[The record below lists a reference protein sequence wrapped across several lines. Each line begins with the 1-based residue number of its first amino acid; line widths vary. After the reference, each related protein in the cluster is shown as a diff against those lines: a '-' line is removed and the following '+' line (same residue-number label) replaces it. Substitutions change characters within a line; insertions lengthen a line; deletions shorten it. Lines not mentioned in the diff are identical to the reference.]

1 MRAGECAKDKNIKPS
16 DDKEKG
22 VRIVV
27 RLEGHSSYYQISDVL
42 RLFTGEIPKEEDG
55 RVVCDATSIFPGRE
69 ELFSE
74 EGVLTILSRV
84 SEEWVETVVEKE
96 NDGGH
101 ANSEGESPAV
111 ISIQSAPQIFIDRKD
126 LALPVSR
133 EIKIQLYFLLSRLLK
148 MDFPWG
154 SLTGIR
160 PTQVA
165 RELGSEE
172 EMQEIYGVRS
182 DKAHLAFLTKD
193 REDAVLS
200 GSSEDALHV
209 YIGIPFCPSR
219 CSYCSFIAQ
228 EAPRKT
234 EILPAY
240 VDAVLT
246 EMDLVLPKITSR
258 IETLYVGGGTPTVLP
273 EVLFEK
279 FMRGVLSHPEFKD
292 VKEIC
297 VEAGR
302 PDTITERKL
311 AVLSELGVKRI
322 CINPQTLCDATLER
336 VGRKHSA
343 KDFTDA
349 FELARKMG
357 FSVINT
363 DLIAGLPGES
373 TEEFCESLMR
383 IIALHPENVTVHA
396 LSKKRRSSLRREE
409 VVRSEEDGTKRIE
422 DMLSFSSQKLM
433 EAGYYPYYMYKQ
445 KDTAGGHENTGYCLD
460 GSECIYNVA
469 MMSDQR
475 SVLSFGAGGMSK
487 RVFLNSSEENTTK
500 GTPSAN
506 VRIERCPC
514 IKEPTQYISEVAAM
528 AERKIRFFEGDVHL

>member
-1 MRAGECAKDKNIKPS
+1 MRAGDGAKDINTKPAAVQ
-16 DDKEKG
+16 EKG
-22 VRIVV
+22 ARIVV
-27 RLEGHSSYYQISDVL
+27 RLEGHAFYYPVSDVL
-42 RLFTGEIPKEEDG
+42 RLFTGEIPREEEG
-55 RVVCDATSIFPGRE
+55 RVVCDAASILPGRE
-69 ELFSE
+69 ELFSKD
-74 EGVLTILSRV
+74 GVLTILSRF
-84 SEEWVETVVEKE
+84 SNEQVETVLE
-96 NDGGH
+96 
-101 ANSEGESPAV
+101 
-111 ISIQSAPQIFIDRKD
+111 SAPQISISRKD
-126 LALPVSR
+126 MDLPVNR
-133 EIKIQLYFLLSRLLK
+133 EVKRQLYFLLSRILK
-148 MDFPWG
+148 MSFPWG

-165 RELGSEE
+165 RELSSEE

-182 DKAHLAFLTKD
+182 DKAHLAFLTKE

-200 GSSEDALHV
+200 ETPSDALHV

-240 VDAVLT
+240 VDAVLM
-246 EMDLVLPKITSR
+246 ELDLVLPKITSK

-279 FMRGVLSHPEFKD
+279 FMRGVLSHPEFKE

-311 AVLSELGVKRI
+311 AVLMELGVRRI
-322 CINPQTLCDATLER
+322 CINPQTLCDATLQR

-343 KDFTDA
+343 KDFADA
-349 FELARKMG
+349 FEMARKMG

-363 DLIAGLPGES
+363 DLIAGLPGET
-373 TEEFCESLMR
+373 TEEFCSSLMR
-383 IIALHPENVTVHA
+383 IIKLRPENVTVHA
-396 LSKKRRSSLRREE
+396 LSKKRRSSLSRKE
-409 VVRSEEDGTKRIE
+409 VVRTEDHGTKRVE
-422 DMLSFSSQKLM
+422 DMLSFSSQKLI
-433 EAGYYPYYMYKQ
+433 EAGYKPYYMYKQ
-445 KDTAGGHENTGYCLD
+445 KDTIGGHENIGYCLD
-460 GSECIYNVA
+460 GGECIYNVA
-469 MMSDQR
+469 MMSDLR

-487 RVFLNSSEENTTK
+487 RVFPNSGKENSPK
-500 GTPSAN
+500 GTPAAG

-514 IKEPTQYISEVAAM
+514 IKEPTQYITDVESM
-528 AERKIRFFEGDVHL
+528 AERKIRFFQGDVHL

>member
-96 NDGGH
+96 DDGGH

-182 DKAHLAFLTKD
+182 DKAHLAFEDLTDELIK
-193 REDAVLS
+193 R
-200 GSSEDALHV
+200 
-209 YIGIPFCPSR
+209 GI
-219 CSYCSFIAQ
+219 
-228 EAPRKT
+228 
-234 EILPAY
+234 L
-240 VDAVLT
+240 
-246 EMDLVLPKITSR
+246 
-258 IETLYVGGGTPTVLP
+258 
-273 EVLFEK
+273 
-279 FMRGVLSHPEFKD
+279 
-292 VKEIC
+292 
-297 VEAGR
+297 
-302 PDTITERKL
+302 
-311 AVLSELGVKRI
+311 
-322 CINPQTLCDATLER
+322 
-336 VGRKHSA
+336 
-343 KDFTDA
+343 
-349 FELARKMG
+349 
-357 FSVINT
+357 
-363 DLIAGLPGES
+363 
-373 TEEFCESLMR
+373 
-383 IIALHPENVTVHA
+383 
-396 LSKKRRSSLRREE
+396 
-409 VVRSEEDGTKRIE
+409 
-422 DMLSFSSQKLM
+422 
-433 EAGYYPYYMYKQ
+433 
-445 KDTAGGHENTGYCLD
+445 
-460 GSECIYNVA
+460 
-469 MMSDQR
+469 
-475 SVLSFGAGGMSK
+475 
-487 RVFLNSSEENTTK
+487 
-500 GTPSAN
+500 
-506 VRIERCPC
+506 
-514 IKEPTQYISEVAAM
+514 
-528 AERKIRFFEGDVHL
+528 

>member
-1 MRAGECAKDKNIKPS
+1 MRAEECAKDKKIKPS

-172 EMQEIYGVRS
+172 EMQEIIPGTTDASVE
-182 DKAHLAFLTKD
+182 KHVPVFEVKD
-193 REDAVLS
+193 NKVFVTV
-200 GSSEDALHV
+200 GSV
-209 YIGIPFCPSR
+209 YHP
-219 CSYCSFIAQ
+219 
-228 EAPRKT
+228 
-234 EILPAY
+234 
-240 VDAVLT
+240 
-246 EMDLVLPKITSR
+246 M
-258 IETLYVGGGTPTVLP
+258 LP
-273 EVLFEK
+273 EHYIEWVSIQTK
-279 FMRGVLSHPEFKD
+279 FGNQRKALKPGEEPKVCFS
-292 VKEIC
+292 IC
-297 VEAGR
+297 EGDEVEAVFAYCN
-302 PDTITERKL
+302 L
-311 AVLSELGVKRI
+311 
-322 CINPQTLCDATLER
+322 
-336 VGRKHSA
+336 HSLWKA
-343 KDFTDA
+343 
-349 FELARKMG
+349 
-357 FSVINT
+357 
-363 DLIAGLPGES
+363 
-373 TEEFCESLMR
+373 
-383 IIALHPENVTVHA
+383 
-396 LSKKRRSSLRREE
+396 
-409 VVRSEEDGTKRIE
+409 
-422 DMLSFSSQKLM
+422 
-433 EAGYYPYYMYKQ
+433 
-445 KDTAGGHENTGYCLD
+445 
-460 GSECIYNVA
+460 
-469 MMSDQR
+469 
-475 SVLSFGAGGMSK
+475 
-487 RVFLNSSEENTTK
+487 
-500 GTPSAN
+500 
-506 VRIERCPC
+506 
-514 IKEPTQYISEVAAM
+514 
-528 AERKIRFFEGDVHL
+528 